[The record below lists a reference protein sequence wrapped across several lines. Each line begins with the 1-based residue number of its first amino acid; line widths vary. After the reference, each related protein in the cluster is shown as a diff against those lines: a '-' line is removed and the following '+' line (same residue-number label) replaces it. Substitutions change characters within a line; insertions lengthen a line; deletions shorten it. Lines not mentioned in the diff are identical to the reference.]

1 MKFRALN
8 LCVAALAMAAASVPA
23 QAQQLGPETQQTY
36 LSLCGISANSS
47 FAYKFM
53 GDPDFGVNDAAPVIA
68 FDPKTHP
75 DGALACIPLRSEG
88 TNWPTGGIYIYSDG
102 AIRGKFGATISGV
115 RLGVTESTDAMS
127 PSGKSDTDA
136 AIYDSIE
143 WSEFT
148 VTSPGGF
155 FGGAVA
161 EGNGPRI
168 MRGLEYI
175 RDGGA
180 IYFEFKSPNGVSPDT
195 WRPFKVDRLGYR
207 SRASA
212 KALWQAL
219 NWKRGGK

>member
-1 MKFRALN
+1 MKFRVLN
-8 LCVAALAMAAASVPA
+8 LCVAGLAMAAGLAPA
-23 QAQQLGPETQQTY
+23 QAQQLGPETQQSY
-36 LSLCGISANSS
+36 LSLCGISAKTS
-47 FAYKFM
+47 FAYTFI
-53 GDPDFGVNDAAPVIA
+53 GDPAFGVGDAAPVIA
-68 FDPKTHP
+68 FDPATHP
-75 DGALACIPLRSEG
+75 DGALACIPLRSPG
-88 TNWPTGGIYIYSDG
+88 TAWPQGGIFIYSDG
-102 AIRGKFGATISGV
+102 SIRGKFGATISGI
-115 RLGVTESTDAMS
+115 RLGVTESTEAMA
-127 PSGKSDTDA
+127 PSGNSDANA

-180 IYFEFKSPNGVSPDT
+180 VYFEFKSPNGTPADV
-195 WRPFKVDRLGYR
+195 WRPFEVDRLGYR

-212 KALWQAL
+212 KAIWDAL
-219 NWKRGGK
+219 NWKRDGK